1 MTDTITL
8 GGREFRLKPL
18 TLGELRP
25 LLDALDAASGA
36 VGGTMIEAAAR
47 VLHAGLAAA
56 NPGLVVDDLLALEA
70 TVPELNRAV
79 AAVLQAAGLVAAGE
93 AAPVAGN

>member
-36 VGGTMIEAAAR
+36 AGGAMVEAAAR

-56 NPGLVVDDLLALEA
+56 NPGLALDEMLALEA
-70 TVPELNRAV
+70 GIGELNDAV
-79 AAVLQAAGLVAAGE
+79 AAVLRVAGLVPQQEPLPGE
-93 AAPVAGN
+93 R